1 MYVCILVLAN
11 EELLPINLLSRA
23 SQETSY
29 VAQMWKEGGM
39 G

>member
-1 MYVCILVLAN
+1 MYLVLAN
-11 EELLPINLLSRA
+11 EKLLPINLLSRA

-29 VAQMWKEGGM
+29 VAPDVEEGGM